1 MSLLQEALDACDAL
15 ARRLKRGNKV
25 KVLKLRRLK
34 KVGTSQR
41 IKSSD
46 DTDMED
52 ASNQGRMIDE
62 LDRDKDVALMDDKG
76 AEKKAKEAQV
86 AGDDQVKGRQAE
98 IYQIDMDHASKVL
111 SIHED
116 EPEVQEVV
124 DVVTTA
130 KLITEV
136 VTAASESVIAAST
149 TIVAAEPQVHA
160 VAITA
165 ASVRVAAASTK
176 RRKRVVIKDPEKEST
191 AIILADTKSKDKG
204 KGIMVEKPKPMKKK
218 QQVKMDEEYARKLH
232 EELNKDIDWDV
243 AIDHVKQKAKED
255 PYVQRYQIG
264 LLQGMSYNDIHP
276 IFEAK
281 FNSNI
286 EFLLKSKEQIEEE
299 ENRAIQSI
307 NETPTQKAAKRGKLN
322 KEFEDL
328 KEHLEIVPDEDD
340 DVYTEATPLARK
352 VPVFELMEHTSP
364 HTTPKVLYVK
374 QWKPTDRLI
383 PLGGQYPLAR
393 PTALT
398 SDTILANPHVHNTPV
413 EYNLVCANQQDPN
426 CCSKHM
432 IRDHSQLRNF
442 VKKFIGTVRFGN
454 DHFGAIMGYGN
465 YVLSDS
471 VIFRVYH
478 VEGLGH
484 NLFSVGLMAYYE
496 SIGIT
501 HEKTVPRTPQ
511 KNGVVERR
519 NCTLVEAAQTMMIF
533 SKALMFLWAEAVATA
548 CYTQNRSLIHTLHNK
563 TPYELVH
570 DKKPDL
576 SFLYV
581 FGALC
586 YPTNDSEDLG
596 KLKAKADIG
605 LFVGYAPN
613 MKGYR
618 IYNKRTRQIMETIH
632 VTFDELTRQTVHVQ
646 TNPRPAPNLLMH
658 RPISSGLVPN
668 HAPVIPYVPPTKKE
682 LEILFQPM
690 FDEYFKLST
699 IDQQV
704 PPAPAVYILVNP
716 PCPSVSSFVDQDAL
730 SEGHSPS
737 SSDHQSSSVHH
748 GVAAGHSLEVNPFTP
763 ADNEPSVD
771 IFQALKYHH
780 PGKFR

>member
-1 MSLLQEALDACDAL
+1 MSLLQEALDACAAL
-15 ARRLKRGNKV
+15 ARRLERGNKV

-46 DTDMED
+46 DSDMED

-62 LDRDKDVALMDDKG
+62 LNRDEDVALMDDKG
-76 AEKKAKEAQV
+76 AEKKAEEAQV

-130 KLITEV
+130 KQITEV

-165 ASVRVAAASTK
+165 ASVRVVAASTK
-176 RRKRVVIKDPEKEST
+176 RRKGVVIKDPEKEST
-191 AIILADTKSKDKG
+191 AIIPADTKSKDKG

-255 PYVQRYQIG
+255 PYVKRYQIR
-264 LLQGMSYNDIHP
+264 LLQGMSYDDIHP

-299 ENRAIQSI
+299 DNRAIQSI
-307 NETPTQKAAKRGKLN
+307 NETLTQKAAKRGKLN
-322 KEFEDL
+322 EEFEDF
-328 KEHLEIVPDEDD
+328 KEHLEIVHDKDD
-340 DVYTEATPLARK
+340 DVYKEATPLARK
-352 VPVFELMEHTSP
+352 VPVFELMEHTSC
-364 HTTPKVLYVK
+364 
-374 QWKPTDRLI
+374 I
-383 PLGGQYPLAR
+383 
-393 PTALT
+393 
-398 SDTILANPHVHNTPV
+398 
-413 EYNLVCANQQDPN
+413 
-426 CCSKHM
+426 
-432 IRDHSQLRNF
+432 
-442 VKKFIGTVRFGN
+442 
-454 DHFGAIMGYGN
+454 
-465 YVLSDS
+465 
-471 VIFRVYH
+471 
-478 VEGLGH
+478 
-484 NLFSVGLMAYYE
+484 
-496 SIGIT
+496 
-501 HEKTVPRTPQ
+501 
-511 KNGVVERR
+511 
-519 NCTLVEAAQTMMIF
+519 
-533 SKALMFLWAEAVATA
+533 
-548 CYTQNRSLIHTLHNK
+548 
-563 TPYELVH
+563 
-570 DKKPDL
+570 
-576 SFLYV
+576 
-581 FGALC
+581 
-586 YPTNDSEDLG
+586 
-596 KLKAKADIG
+596 
-605 LFVGYAPN
+605 
-613 MKGYR
+613 
-618 IYNKRTRQIMETIH
+618 
-632 VTFDELTRQTVHVQ
+632 FDELTRQTVHVQ

-668 HAPVIPYVPPTKKE
+668 HALVIPYVPPTKKE

-699 IDQQV
+699 ADQQV
-704 PPAPAVYILVNP
+704 PPAPAVHILVNP
-716 PCPSVSSFVDQDAL
+716 PSPSVSIFVDQDAL

-737 SSDHQSSSVHH
+737 SSDHQSSFVHH